1 MLSRL
6 SRVSTGQA
14 TDGRPAASACKAAA
28 RLALVALG
36 CVLLPATAGAQTLSL
51 PDSIVPQETQRDSTG
66 EASSTRQSREGQ
78 RGGQQEEAEQ
88 PRADWRSGTYGP
100 VSQEKQDELI
110 DSLKPFGAN
119 LFEGGFRGAMGDGL
133 NPSYRV
139 KPGDQVT
146 VRAWGAMNMDRAL
159 PVDVQGNIF
168 IPSYGPLD
176 IEGQN
181 SAQVDASVRRAITS
195 VYPEQVQV
203 YTNLQGVQP
212 VAVYVTG
219 YVENPGRYA
228 GTPSDSL
235 LYFLDQ
241 ANGIDEDLGS
251 YRKVHVKRDGR
262 IIATIDLY
270 DFLLSGDI
278 ERIQFKD
285 GDTIVVEERG
295 PAIAV
300 TGDVRQEYRYELV
313 GNALSGARLVDLA
326 RLESGVSHA
335 LLRGS
340 RAGGPIA
347 EYFPLQSF
355 STQTVQSGDEVMFSA
370 DERNETIVV
379 ELEGSYLGP
388 SRYALPRDAR
398 LGELLDAVPVPKSM
412 TAVNNISLQ
421 RESVKKQQA
430 ESLEDS
436 LRRLETTYLGAPS
449 STDEEAQVRAREA
462 ELIQD
467 FIKRARELE
476 PSGRL
481 VVAHDG
487 RIADIRLR
495 DGDTITIPEESDS
508 LLISG
513 EVVVPQAVVYRPGM
527 SVEDYVDG
535 AGGFTQRADDDNIL
549 LVRQNGAVV
558 SANSAQ
564 LHPGD
569 EILVMPRAPT
579 HNLQLTKSLTQILY
593 QIAVATKVA
602 LDI

>member
-1 MLSRL
+1 MTTHSFRATSSASVTTLGGACTKALRL
-6 SRVSTGQA
+6 V
-14 TDGRPAASACKAAA
+14 CF
-28 RLALVALG
+28 ALG
-36 CVLLPATAGAQTLSL
+36 CTLLPVAASAQTLSL
-51 PDSIVPQETQRDSTG
+51 PDSIVPQELD
-66 EASSTRQSREGQ
+66 REG
-78 RGGQQEEAEQ
+78 GKSEGQESESEKNG
-88 PRADWRSGTYGP
+88 PRSDWSSGTYGP
-100 VSQEKQDELI
+100 VSQKKQDELI
-110 DSLKPFGAN
+110 DSLQPFGAN
-119 LFEGGFRGAMGDGL
+119 LFKGGFRGAMGDGL
-133 NPSYRV
+133 NPNYRV
-139 KPGDQVT
+139 KPGDQVSI
-146 VRAWGAMNMDRAL
+146 RAWGAVSMDKAL
-159 PVDVQGNIF
+159 PVDNQGNIF

-176 IEGQN
+176 IQDKT
-181 SAQVDASVRRAITS
+181 SQQVDASVRQAITS
-195 VYPEQVQV
+195 VYPEQVEV

-219 YVENPGRYA
+219 YVDSPGRYA
-228 GTPSDSL
+228 GTPDDSL

-241 ANGIDEDLGS
+241 ADGIDQDLGS
-251 YRKVHVKRDGR
+251 YRKIHVKRNGQV
-262 IIATIDLY
+262 ISTIDLY
-270 DFLLSGDI
+270 DFLISGDI
-278 ERIQFKD
+278 PHLQFKD

-300 TGDVRQEYRYELV
+300 TGDVRQAYRYELT
-313 GNALSGARLVDLA
+313 GTRLSGEEIARLA
-326 RLESGVSHA
+326 RLESGVSHV

-340 RAGGPIA
+340 RGDGPIA
-347 EYFPLQSF
+347 KYYPLEQF
-355 STQTVQSGDEVMFSA
+355 GRQTIHSGDEVMFSA
-370 DERNETIVV
+370 DQRSETIVV

-398 LGELLDAVPVPKSM
+398 LGELLDAVAVPESM
-412 TAVNNISLQ
+412 TAVSNISLQ

-430 ESLEDS
+430 KSLEDS

-467 FIKRARELE
+467 FVKRARELE

-481 VVAHDG
+481 VVAHEG
-487 RIADIRLR
+487 KISDIRLR

-527 SVEDYVDG
+527 NVKDYVEG
-535 AGGFTQRADDDNIL
+535 AGGLTQRADDDNIL

-558 SANSAQ
+558 SAGHAK

-569 EILVMPRAPT
+569 EILVMPKAPT